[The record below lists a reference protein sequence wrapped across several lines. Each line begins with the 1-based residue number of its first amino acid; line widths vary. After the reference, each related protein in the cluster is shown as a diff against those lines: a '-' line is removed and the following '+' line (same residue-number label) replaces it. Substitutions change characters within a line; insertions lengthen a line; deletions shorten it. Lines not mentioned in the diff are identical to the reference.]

1 MQGEGV
7 TRQGEAGGCGVYRE
21 RLVGVVYMLCIYMER
36 QVGVLCAGRAGGCG
50 VYKERQMSAESIF
63 FYPR

>member
-36 QVGVLCAGRAGGCG
+36 QVGVVCTRRGR
-50 VYKERQMSAESIF
+50 
-63 FYPR
+63 